1 MSLALLLAYAGVVVV
16 VYLLVMIV
24 FSDYATLCSHV
35 MNNQLVANAAILV
48 LFAFVFSSVG
58 ALSVRPAQ
66 LATTPMV

>member
-58 ALSVRPAQ
+58 VLSVKPTQ
-66 LATTPMV
+66 LAMAPVM